1 MRRLPFSFVR
11 MSQFTYRILLT
22 QEPEGG
28 YTVNVP
34 ALPGCITFGDSI
46 EHAMQ
51 MAKEAIQLYVE
62 TLQAEGDAIP
72 DDSRTLEYSM
82 VVGF

>member
-1 MRRLPFSFVR
+1 
-11 MSQFTYRILLT
+11 MSQRTYRILLT

-34 ALPGCITFGDSI
+34 ALPGCVTYGNNID
-46 EHAMQ
+46 HAMS
-51 MAKEAIQLYVE
+51 MAREAIELYVE
-62 TLQAEGDAIP
+62 TLQAEGDPVP

-82 VVGF
+82 VVGL

>member
-1 MRRLPFSFVR
+1 MRCVPFSFAR

-34 ALPGCITFGDSI
+34 ALPGCITFGETI
-46 EHAMQ
+46 EHAMA
-51 MAKEAIQLYVE
+51 MAKEAIELYVE
-62 TLQAEGDAIP
+62 TLQAEGDVVP